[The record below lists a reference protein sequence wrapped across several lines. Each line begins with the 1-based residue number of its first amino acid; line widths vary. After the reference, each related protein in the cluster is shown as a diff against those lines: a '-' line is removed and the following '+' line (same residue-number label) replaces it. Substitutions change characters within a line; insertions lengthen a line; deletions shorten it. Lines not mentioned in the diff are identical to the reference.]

1 MKPLGSKK
9 EVQRLA
15 GRIVALNRF
24 MAKLAERSLPFFKVL
39 SVSDTVEW
47 GSEKQEAFNALKDY
61 IQNLPMLA
69 SPQPCRPRILYVLAT
84 DKAVNE
90 ALVQERETSEE
101 GRKLSYQVLIY
112 IVSEALTRPKKYY
125 SEMEKI
131 CYAIVMSARKLR
143 HYFETHRVRVL
154 INQLLNDIFGNRD
167 SSGRIKKWAM
177 ELSEH
182 VVDFVK
188 RSAIKS
194 QVLADFIANSMEPSG
209 YTEGMVVET
218 L

>member
-112 IVSEALTRPKKYY
+112 IVS
-125 SEMEKI
+125 
-131 CYAIVMSARKLR
+131 
-143 HYFETHRVRVL
+143 
-154 INQLLNDIFGNRD
+154 
-167 SSGRIKKWAM
+167 
-177 ELSEH
+177 
-182 VVDFVK
+182 
-188 RSAIKS
+188 
-194 QVLADFIANSMEPSG
+194 
-209 YTEGMVVET
+209 
-218 L
+218 